1 MRISDWSSDVCS
13 SDLSRLFNGTIT
25 DVLNELFQNARRA
38 GAGRIEVHVRDHE
51 GGSSL
56 HIADD
61 GRGVDDPASFV
72 TLGRSGWS
80 DEIAQREDPAGM
92 GVFSLAGR
100 TVTVRSFSRDRKSTR
115 LNSSH

>member
-1 MRISDWSSDVCS
+1 MALPSEIRPSVGDELITKV
-13 SDLSRLFNGTIT
+13 SRRFNGTIT

-80 DEIAQREDPAGM
+80 DEIAQSEEIGRASCRER
-92 GVFSLAGR
+92 VC
-100 TVTVRSFSRDRKSTR
+100 TYV
-115 LNSSH
+115 

>member
-1 MRISDWSSDVCS
+1 MALPSEIRPSVGDELITKV
-13 SDLSRLFNGTIT
+13 SRLFNGTIT

-72 TLGRSGWS
+72 TLGRSEEHTS
-80 DEIAQREDPAGM
+80 ELQ
-92 GVFSLAGR
+92 SLM
-100 TVTVRSFSRDRKSTR
+100 RSSYAVLCLKKKK
-115 LNSSH
+115 L

>member
-1 MRISDWSSDVCS
+1 MALPSEILPSVGDELITKV
-13 SDLSRLFNGTIT
+13 SRLFNGTIT

-61 GRGVDDPASFV
+61 GRGVDDPACFFP
-72 TLGRSGWS
+72 LGRPGLSA
-80 DEIAQREDPAGM
+80 EIAQAEEIGRASCRER
-92 GVFSLAGR
+92 VC
-100 TVTVRSFSRDRKSTR
+100 TYV
-115 LNSSH
+115 